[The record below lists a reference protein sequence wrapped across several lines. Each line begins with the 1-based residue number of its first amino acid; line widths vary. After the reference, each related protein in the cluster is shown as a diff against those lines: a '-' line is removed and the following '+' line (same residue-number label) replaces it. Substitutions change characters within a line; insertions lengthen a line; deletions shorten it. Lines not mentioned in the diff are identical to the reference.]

1 MNNVINLNQFRKK
14 KNRADKEKL
23 AQENRAKFGQTKT
36 EKNTAKAEKAEL
48 ESHLDQHKNDPTKD

>member
-14 KNRADKEKL
+14 KNRTDKEKL
-23 AQENRAKFGQTKT
+23 AQENRAKFGQTKA

-48 ESHLDQHKNDPTKD
+48 ESHLDQHKNEDK

>member
-14 KNRADKEKL
+14 KNRTDKEKQ
-23 AQENRAKFGQTKT
+23 AQENRAKFGQTKA

-48 ESHLDQHKNDPTKD
+48 ENRLDQHKNEDE